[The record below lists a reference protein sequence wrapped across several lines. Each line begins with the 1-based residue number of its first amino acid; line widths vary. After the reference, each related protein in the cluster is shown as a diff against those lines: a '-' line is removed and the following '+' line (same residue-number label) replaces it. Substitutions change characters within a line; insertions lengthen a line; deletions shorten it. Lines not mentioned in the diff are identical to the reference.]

1 MKRKTRNTVRNE
13 TNGEG
18 LRRQGKEERQ
28 HETDKAG
35 RWKEEQKER
44 NIKLRRRRNVP
55 EHGIKERGDLKL
67 ECLQQLS
74 RD

>member
-28 HETDKAG
+28 HETDRAG
-35 RWKEEQKER
+35 RWKIEQKER
-44 NIKLRRRRNVP
+44 NIKLRGRRNVS
-55 EHGIKERGDLKL
+55 ERGIKERGDFILNV
-67 ECLQQLS
+67 CS
-74 RD
+74 S